1 MNKINFIQMLA
12 NDIEEEQE
20 YIKEYQEAERKCETD
35 REEQGKN
42 FNYWDSQYSSMKNP
56 SKQKI
61 KDDVKMIRRLAL
73 EISKE
78 EI

>member
-20 YIKEYQEAERKCETD
+20 YIKEYQEAERKYEAD
-35 REEQGKN
+35 KKEQGKN